1 MVEESGGLGDGLGA
15 ETPDALNHLFR
26 IREIGQTIHDAAVR
40 SAIELEYLTRTL
52 ERMRQARSFIFRNTR
67 VRTSVLCRT
76 EELNLGTLVGAY
88 NKYEY
93 ETMIADYKKF
103 TQFEKI
109 YLGFFRNIS
118 PEECRTEKPWAV
130 IEV

>member
-1 MVEESGGLGDGLGA
+1 MMEESGGLGDGLGA
-15 ETPDALNHLFR
+15 ETPDALNLVR
-26 IREIGQTIHDAAVR
+26 IREIGQKIHDTAVA
-40 SAIELEYLTRTL
+40 SEIELENLTRTL
-52 ERMRQARSFIFRNTR
+52 KLMREARRCMFRNTR
-67 VRTSVLCRT
+67 VRTSVICQT

-88 NKYEY
+88 NEYEY
-93 ETMIADYKKF
+93 RAMIADYKKF

-109 YLGFFRNIS
+109 YLAFFRNIS